1 MCSITTYVSHMS
13 FTLVGLY
20 DLQWEGQIC
29 FAHNSHSTYCDAF
42 MSPNV
47 LSSKNV
53 NDTCG
58 ECEAWCA
65 SRWCLHV
72 TKCKMWSTQ
81 MCFICTS
88 HLGKCEWS
96 LNKCAPYFTLR
107 ANVLCTCSSHWW
119 PMCAI
124 TKCEWHMWKIHSH
137 VHHSAHI

>member
-29 FAHNSHSTYCDAF
+29 FAQMCFAHNSHSTYCDAF

-47 LSSKNV
+47 LSSQNV
-53 NDTCG
+53 NNTCG

-81 MCFICTS
+81 MCFTCAS

-107 ANVLCTCSSHWW
+107 ANVLHK
-119 PMCAI
+119 MCFTYSFIPLHIA
-124 TKCEWHMWKIHSH
+124 HMWMWAEYY
-137 VHHSAHI
+137 V